1 MPQEPMPPAAPFPGP
16 PADSAPRHLSRWHAA
31 AMVAGTMIGVGIFL
45 TPRIVAEAAG
55 TGPLFFVI
63 WAAGA
68 LVALAGALSVAEL
81 GAMLPHAGGDYVYLR
96 HAYGRFAAFLY
107 GQVSLLASF
116 SGAIAAMTVGIPR
129 FQGQLLFG
137 EAVLQPLAT
146 WTVLGHSGQFG
157 LDQAIALGLVW
168 GLTGLACLRV
178 RVAGRVQL
186 VLVGSLFTVLL
197 VGAGWAL
204 AIGAQADLPIVPDAG
219 ATDGFGVLAAA
230 AAVSFAYSGWNTA
243 AYVASEIERPAT
255 DLPWALIWAT
265 SAVGLLYL
273 LLCAAFVSV
282 LPDLPQ
288 AFEAG
293 SATATVLL
301 GPIGGQVMAGIIA
314 VAVLSSVLATIV
326 GGSRIYYAMAKDG
339 LFFAAAGRRHPRWGT
354 PVASLLAQATW
365 TSVLITTGTFEDLLR
380 WSALAMML
388 LSLGV
393 VAAVPV
399 LRRQRPDAV
408 RPFRVWR
415 WVPYAYLLACSAI
428 LVAGAI
434 DKPVEAA
441 VAAGLVIGGYALF
454 QFKFQQVTS
463 VGGVLLV
470 ALALSSAL
478 PDAALAQTAPPVT
491 VAARPKPERHM
502 RYVSSQGKEALET
515 SVVTLQG
522 PKGATIDLVSAIHI
536 ADLAYYRE
544 LQRRFATYDRLLF
557 ELVMDAGTDLAG
569 IRGADGGTGTLQRS
583 MKDLLALTF
592 QLDELDYTRPNF
604 VHADIAPDRLAEA
617 LKAQA
622 GGIMASLLQWSL
634 VDMAKWQYDDGT
646 PRLGTL
652 DLLWA
657 LTKPDRP
664 RALKKFL
671 ARELVESDAMLTD
684 LGGEG
689 AAGAVLIAE
698 RNQVVVDVVKRQL
711 QQGRKRLGIFY
722 GAGHMQDMEQR
733 LGKLGF
739 RRLSVKWLKAWDL
752 AARTPAKAP

>member
-1 MPQEPMPPAAPFPGP
+1 
-16 PADSAPRHLSRWHAA
+16 
-31 AMVAGTMIGVGIFL
+31 
-45 TPRIVAEAAG
+45 
-55 TGPLFFVI
+55 
-63 WAAGA
+63 
-68 LVALAGALSVAEL
+68 
-81 GAMLPHAGGDYVYLR
+81 
-96 HAYGRFAAFLY
+96 
-107 GQVSLLASF
+107 
-116 SGAIAAMTVGIPR
+116 
-129 FQGQLLFG
+129 
-137 EAVLQPLAT
+137 
-146 WTVLGHSGQFG
+146 
-157 LDQAIALGLVW
+157 
-168 GLTGLACLRV
+168 
-178 RVAGRVQL
+178 
-186 VLVGSLFTVLL
+186 
-197 VGAGWAL
+197 
-204 AIGAQADLPIVPDAG
+204 
-219 ATDGFGVLAAA
+219 
-230 AAVSFAYSGWNTA
+230 
-243 AYVASEIERPAT
+243 
-255 DLPWALIWAT
+255 
-265 SAVGLLYL
+265 
-273 LLCAAFVSV
+273 
-282 LPDLPQ
+282 
-288 AFEAG
+288 
-293 SATATVLL
+293 
-301 GPIGGQVMAGIIA
+301 
-314 VAVLSSVLATIV
+314 
-326 GGSRIYYAMAKDG
+326 
-339 LFFAAAGRRHPRWGT
+339 
-354 PVASLLAQATW
+354 
-365 TSVLITTGTFEDLLR
+365 
-380 WSALAMML
+380 MML

-502 RYVSSQGKEALET
+502 RYVSTQGKEALET